1 MHDVTKTDY
10 FQHQNQCV
18 DSVKYPSVRPKVKC
32 VKGETKYAT
41 LSEQFQN
48 PIEKKEGGKINIVTN
63 TYNTVHFPGLVHV
76 F

>member
-1 MHDVTKTDY
+1 
-10 FQHQNQCV
+10 
-18 DSVKYPSVRPKVKC
+18 VRPKVKC